1 MVNKENMKVLHVCA
15 LGATAETL
23 LLPQIDYLRSQH
35 LTVDIACSPD
45 SAADRLQ
52 AQGYTVHP
60 IQIDRKISPLL
71 NFKTIQGL
79 IQLMRSQAY
88 DLVHVHTP
96 IAAVLGRIA
105 AKLAGVPT
113 IVYTSH
119 GLPFHQ
125 LTPPLQYQMYFAIEY
140 GCAKITDLILSQ
152 NHEDIETAAQ
162 KKLCPKSKLGY
173 LGNGVDID
181 RFNRSVLDS
190 DHQSHLRDE
199 LGIPASAKLIVGTVG
214 RLTRTKGSGYLIE
227 AAAQL
232 VEEFP
237 QLHILV
243 VGGELKSD
251 PEPYYHQ
258 LTEKIEQLNLKSH
271 VTFTG
276 DRTDIPQMLGLM
288 DIFVLATFA
297 HEGLPRSILE
307 AMAMGV
313 PVVTTDIRGCREA
326 VLPGQTGSIV
336 PSQTITPL
344 AKALRPLLADSDLR
358 TAYGAAGRQRVET
371 EYDENVVFKRL
382 FSFYQDL
389 GMASA
394 T

>member
-1 MVNKENMKVLHVCA
+1 MKVLHVCA

-35 LTVDIACSPD
+35 LTVDLVCSPD
-45 SAADRLQ
+45 EAVDRLQ
-52 AQGYTVHP
+52 AQGYTVYP
-60 IQIDRKISPLL
+60 IQIDRKISPVL
-71 NFKTIQGL
+71 NVKTIIRL
-79 IQLMRSQAY
+79 VQLMRAQAY

-105 AKLAGVPT
+105 AKLAGIPT

-125 LTPPLQYQMYFAIEY
+125 LTPPLQYRMYFAIEY
-140 GCAKITDLILSQ
+140 GCAKITNLILSQ
-152 NHEDIETAAQ
+152 NHEDVRTAAQ
-162 KKLCPKSKLGY
+162 KRLCPDSKLGY
-173 LGNGVDID
+173 LGNGVDIE
-181 RFNRSVLDS
+181 RFNRNALNPDR
-190 DHQSHLRDE
+190 QSRLRDE
-199 LGIPASAKLIVGTVG
+199 LGIPTSAQLIIGTVG

-251 PEPYYHQ
+251 PEPYYGQ
-258 LTEKIEQLNLKSH
+258 LAQKVEQLNLSSQ

-276 DRTDIPQMLGLM
+276 DRTDIPELLGLL

-307 AMAMGV
+307 AMAMSL

-326 VLPGQTGSIV
+326 VLSGKTGLIV
-336 PSQTITPL
+336 PPQTTTPL
-344 AKALRPLLADSDLR
+344 ATALKTLLADQDLR
-358 TAYGAAGRQRVET
+358 TAYGMAGRQRVEM
-371 EYDENVVFKRL
+371 EYDETAVFKRL
-382 FSFYQDL
+382 FSYYQEL
-389 GMASA
+389 GIAPDPCGPQ
-394 T
+394 